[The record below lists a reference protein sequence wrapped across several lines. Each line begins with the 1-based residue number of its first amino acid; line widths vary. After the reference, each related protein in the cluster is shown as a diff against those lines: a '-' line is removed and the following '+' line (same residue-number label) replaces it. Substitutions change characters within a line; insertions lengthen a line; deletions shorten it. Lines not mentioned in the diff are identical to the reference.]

1 MRAQLVRSACLRKEV
16 GTFAWQDDD
25 VPQRQSPTVRRRR
38 LALTLRQLRERAGIT
53 SAEAA
58 RRVDHDAS
66 WLSRIE
72 TAEVRPHPNDV
83 RALLTLYGVEG
94 DQAEAVIAVARQAK
108 QRGWWQRY
116 SDVLPDWFAAYV
128 GMESEASAIRTY
140 ECQMVPGLLQ
150 TEDYARA
157 AFQGAPVPMRDDEVE
172 RQVALRMERQAILT
186 GDDPPMLRVVI
197 DEGAA
202 RRMVGGPEVLHRQL
216 NHLIEDSTRSNV
228 QIQLLPYSAGVGFD
242 GSFVILDF
250 PPMPDPYPDAA
261 EERMVYVDTL
271 TGALYLDRPSEIAA
285 YAAAH
290 EQLQALALAPKPTR
304 DTLRA
309 ITAEL
314 IT

>member
-1 MRAQLVRSACLRKEV
+1 M
-16 GTFAWQDDD
+16 
-25 VPQRQSPTVRRRR
+25 PPRQSPTVRRRR
-38 LALTLRQLRERAGIT
+38 LALTLRNLRERAGIT
-53 SAEAA
+53 AAEAA
-58 RRVDHDAS
+58 KRVDHDAS

-83 RALLTLYGVEG
+83 RALLALYGVEG

-116 SDVLPDWFAAYV
+116 SDVLPEWFIAYV
-128 GMESEASAIRTY
+128 GMESEASVIRTY

-150 TEDYARA
+150 TEEYARA
-157 AFQGAPVPMRDDEVE
+157 AFKGGPIRIRDSEVE
-172 RQVALRMERQAILT
+172 RQVALRMERQIILT
-186 GDDPPMLRVVI
+186 GEDPPQLRVVI

-202 RRMVGGPEVLHRQL
+202 RRMVGGPEVLRRQL
-216 NHLIEDSTRSNV
+216 DRLIEDSTRSNI

-250 PPMPDPYPDAA
+250 PPIPEPYPDAA
-261 EERMVYVDTL
+261 EDRMVYVDTL
-271 TGALYLDRPSEIAA
+271 AGALYLDRPAEIAA

-290 EQLQALALAPKPTR
+290 EQLQALALPPQTTR

-309 ITAEL
+309 IAADLT
-314 IT
+314 T

>member
-1 MRAQLVRSACLRKEV
+1 MSS
-16 GTFAWQDDD
+16 
-25 VPQRQSPTVRRRR
+25 RQSPTVRRRR

-83 RALLTLYGVEG
+83 RALLTLYGVAG

-128 GMESEASAIRTY
+128 GMESEASVIRTY

-157 AFQGAPVPMRDDEVE
+157 AFRGAPVPMRDDEVE
-172 RQVALRMERQAILT
+172 RQVALRLARQAILT
-186 GDDPPMLRVVI
+186 SDDPPLLRVVI

-216 NHLIEDSTRSNV
+216 LHLIEQSTRSYV

-250 PPMPDPYPDAA
+250 PPLPEPYPDAA
-261 EERMVYVDTL
+261 EDRTVYVDTL
-271 TGALYLDRPSEIAA
+271 TGALYLERPSEVAA

-290 EQLQALALAPKPTR
+290 EQLQALALAPGPTR
-304 DTLRA
+304 DTLRSIA
-309 ITAEL
+309 AEL
-314 IT
+314 HT

>member
-1 MRAQLVRSACLRKEV
+1 MR
-16 GTFAWQDDD
+16 
-25 VPQRQSPTVRRRR
+25 QRQSPTVRRRR
-38 LALTLRQLRERAGIT
+38 LALTLRQLRERAGI
-53 SAEAA
+53 SSSEAA

-94 DQAEAVIAVARQAK
+94 DQAEAVITVARQAK

-128 GMESEASAIRTY
+128 GMESEASVIRTY

-150 TEDYARA
+150 TEEYARA
-157 AFQGAPVPMRDDEVE
+157 AFQGAPVPMQDGEVE
-172 RQVALRMERQAILT
+172 RQVSLRMERQAILT

-202 RRMVGGPEVLHRQL
+202 RRMVGGPEVLQRQL
-216 NHLIEDSTRSNV
+216 NRLVEDSTRSNV
-228 QIQLLPYSAGVGFD
+228 HIQLLPYAAGVGFD

-250 PPMPDPYPDAA
+250 PPMPAPYPDAA
-261 EERMVYVDTL
+261 EDRMVYVDTL
-271 TGALYLDRPSEIAA
+271 TGALYLEQPGEVTA

-309 ITAEL
+309 IAADLST
-314 IT
+314 

>member
-1 MRAQLVRSACLRKEV
+1 M
-16 GTFAWQDDD
+16 
-25 VPQRQSPTVRRRR
+25 
-38 LALTLRQLRERAGIT
+38 ALTLRQLRERAGIT

-58 RRVDHDAS
+58 RGVDHDAS

-83 RALLTLYGVEG
+83 RALLALYGVKG
-94 DQAEAVIAVARQAK
+94 DQAEAVITVARQAK

-128 GMESEASAIRTY
+128 GMESEASVIRTY

-150 TEDYARA
+150 TEEYARA
-157 AFQGAPVPMRDDEVE
+157 AFEGAPVPMRDGEVE
-172 RQVALRMERQAILT
+172 RQVSLRMERQAILT
-186 GDDPPMLRVVI
+186 SEDPPMLRVVI

-202 RRMVGGPEVLHRQL
+202 RRMVGGPGVLQRQL
-216 NHLIEDSTRSNV
+216 NRLVEESTRSNV

-250 PPMPDPYPDAA
+250 PPMPEPYPDAV
-261 EERMVYVDTL
+261 EERVVYVDTL
-271 TGALYLDRPSEIAA
+271 TGALYLEQPGEVAA

-290 EQLQALALAPKPTR
+290 EQLQALALAPNPTR

-309 ITAEL
+309 VAADLST
-314 IT
+314 

>member
-1 MRAQLVRSACLRKEV
+1 MRIPELRSACLRKELPSS
-16 GTFAWQDDD
+16 AWQDGDM
-25 VPQRQSPTVRRRR
+25 PPRQSPTVRRRR
-38 LALTLRQLRERAGIT
+38 LALTLRKLRETAGIT
-53 SAEAA
+53 SADAA

-83 RALLTLYGVEG
+83 RALLALYGVEG

-116 SDVLPDWFAAYV
+116 SDVLPDWFTAYV
-128 GMESEASAIRTY
+128 GMESEASVIRTY

-150 TEDYARA
+150 TEQYARA
-157 AFQGAPVPMRDDEVE
+157 AFEGAPVPMRGDEVD
-172 RQVALRMERQAILT
+172 RQVALRMERQAVLIS
-186 GDDPPMLRVVI
+186 DDPPMLRVVI

-202 RRMVGGPEVLHRQL
+202 RRMVGGPEVLRRQL
-216 NHLIEDSTRSNV
+216 TRLIEESTRSNV

-250 PPMPDPYPDAA
+250 PPMPAPYPDAA

-271 TGALYLDRPSEIAA
+271 TGALYLERPGEVAA

-290 EQLQALALAPKPTR
+290 EQLQALAQAPKPTR

-309 ITAEL
+309 IAADLT
-314 IT
+314 